1 MQRPKPFYP
10 PTAPQEGFSP
20 RGLSSTEG
28 MGAQPEPLPAV
39 AASNLPCPPPN
50 PEKDAFP
57 GPPAGFQMAPCG
69 CFFDPRIYR
78 IEWATPDFGQ
88 APLYRLAVA
97 GGPAVPN
104 GYLLEPQ
111 SYLKTPGPPPPDP
124 HYQPGPG
131 GLQYV
136 LPYFPPEG
144 PGALGFVGDGGT
156 PGFVEL
162 LKEGLAPM
170 PPPKEGKPG
179 LPALALPA
187 EGAPP
192 PAPYGPPKA
201 AGPQAAPWS
210 LEPSSPAAGPAKE
223 PPDGDAAGPG
233 PQCPPA
239 PGEPRAAPTVEA
251 AALGAGEATVPEAAR
266 ALALPDKVLLEDAMR
281 LFDCLPGRTEPA
293 TGPGPPGSAPPAS
306 GPTAPDSGGG
316 GDDSSS
322 DIRSL
327 HLPDELLSFD
337 YSVPEI
343 LDAVSHVDYFFNFKA
358 LDEEPPPP
366 RPAPPAPAPAPAPRS
381 GPAGKKKAASAS
393 KKGKA
398 GSKGKQAGAA
408 ASAAPRGPGRPRELS
423 PH

>member
-1 MQRPKPFYP
+1 MQHPKPFYP
-10 PTAPQEGFSP
+10 PSTPQEGVSP
-20 RGLSSTEG
+20 RALSSSEALG
-28 MGAQPEPLPAV
+28 VQPEPLPAV
-39 AASNLPCPPPN
+39 AASNLPCQPPN
-50 PEKDAFP
+50 PEKDVFP

-97 GGPAVPN
+97 GGPAMPN

-131 GLQYV
+131 GLQYI
-136 LPYFPPEG
+136 LPYFPHEG

-162 LKEGLAPM
+162 LKEGLAPL

-179 LPALALPA
+179 PPPHALPA
-187 EGAPP
+187 DGAPT
-192 PAPYGPPKA
+192 PYRAPKA
-201 AGPQAAPWS
+201 AGHTSGSPAAPWPP
-210 LEPSSPAAGPAKE
+210 EPEASAAAPAKDPAGE
-223 PPDGDAAGPG
+223 SLAGPG
-233 PQCPPA
+233 ARCPA
-239 PGEPRAAPTVEA
+239 PSEPRGTHEEA
-251 AALGAGEATVPEAAR
+251 AALGAGEAAAPEAAQG
-266 ALALPDKVLLEDAMR
+266 AALPDKVLLEDAMR
-281 LFDCLPGRTEPA
+281 LFDCLPGRAEPGA
-293 TGPGPPGSAPPAS
+293 GVRAGPAAPAPAAPPPSAPGPAAPG
-306 GPTAPDSGGG
+306 GGGG

-358 LDEEPPPP
+358 LDEEP
-366 RPAPPAPAPAPAPRS
+366 APPAPAPAPAPRA
-381 GPAGKKKAASAS
+381 PAKKKAASTS
-393 KKGKA
+393 KKGKV
-398 GSKGKQAGAA
+398 GGKSKQAGAA